1 MGGASGAPEAKL
13 FVCVAEAVQG
23 LEWHA
28 ARVATPAAGAVS
40 TFSGVTRDSFEG
52 KGVER
57 LEYEAY
63 VPMAEAKL
71 REIALGCI
79 SRYRAGW
86 LVAIDDAFGVSK
98 SFRFL
103 HTMQA
108 GHAPSPRAF
117 PGIPRTLEHFLSL
130 GKAVPD
136 VM

>member
-1 MGGASGAPEAKL
+1 MGGAPGAPEAKL

-86 LVAIDDAFGVSK
+86 LVAIDEGLWGVEIVSIPAHNASGPCAKPWSISWDSK
-98 SFRFL
+98 NS
-103 HTMQA
+103 
-108 GHAPSPRAF
+108 
-117 PGIPRTLEHFLSL
+117 
-130 GKAVPD
+130 
-136 VM
+136 